1 MQGNDEVRGLFVEE
15 SRERLA
21 AIERGLLDLEKRGA
35 DADQAMIH
43 GIFRE
48 AHSVKAGANLLG
60 LKGIESL
67 AHKLENVLEMIR
79 RGELTPTARIVSILL
94 EGLDALQDLLED
106 LDTSDSRDISRP
118 LDRLARVESLRRS
131 QGS

>member
-1 MQGNDEVRGLFVEE
+1 MQGNDEVKSLFVEE

-35 DADQAMIH
+35 EADQAMIH

-60 LKGIESL
+60 LKSIESL

-79 RGELTPTARIVSILL
+79 RGELTPTGRIVSILL

-106 LDTSDSRDISRP
+106 LDGSDSRDISRP
-118 LDRLARVESLRRS
+118 LERLARVESLRR
-131 QGS
+131 

>member
-1 MQGNDEVRGLFVEE
+1 MQGNDEVRSLFVEE

-60 LKGIESL
+60 LKSIESL

-79 RGELTPTARIVSILL
+79 RGELIPTARIVSILL

-106 LDTSDSRDISRP
+106 LDASESRDISRP
-118 LDRLARVESLRRS
+118 LERLARVESLRR
-131 QGS
+131 

>member
-21 AIERGLLDLEKRGA
+21 AIERGLIDLEKRGA

-48 AHSVKAGANLLG
+48 AHSVKAVANLLG
-60 LKGIESL
+60 LKSIESL

-79 RGELTPTARIVSILL
+79 RGELTPTGRIVSILL
-94 EGLDALQDLLED
+94 EGLDALQNLLED
-106 LDTSDSRDISRP
+106 LDSSESRDISRP
-118 LDRLARVESLRRS
+118 LERLARVESLRC
-131 QGS
+131 

>member
-1 MQGNDEVRGLFVEE
+1 MQGNDEVRSLFEEE

-21 AIERGLLDLEKRGA
+21 AIERGLLDLEKHGA

-60 LKGIESL
+60 LKSIESL

-79 RGELTPTARIVSILL
+79 RGELTPTGRIVSILL

-106 LDTSDSRDISRP
+106 LDGSESRDISRP
-118 LDRLARVESLRRS
+118 LERLARVESLRR
-131 QGS
+131 